1 MPEAPRTTAAPRPAP
16 EELTSEQVARTAAA
30 AADAKHGRDI
40 VALEVR
46 ELTSIADYF
55 VLVSVT
61 SSTQAEAVVDAV
73 DQALSRE
80 GREPLHVEGRAELT
94 WVLMD
99 YADVIVHVFRE
110 DARAFY
116 GLERLWGDAPR
127 LDLGLAPPASPAP
140 PGAATPG

>member
-1 MPEAPRTTAAPRPAP
+1 MPEAPQRRTAP
-16 EELTSEQVARTAAA
+16 EALTSEQVARIAAA
-30 AADAKHGRDI
+30 AADSKHGRDI

-61 SSTQAEAVVDAV
+61 SPAQAEAVYEAV

-80 GREPLHVEGRAELT
+80 GREPLHVEGRTELT
-94 WVLMD
+94 WILMD
-99 YADVIVHVFRE
+99 YADVIVHVFRDE
-110 DARAFY
+110 ARDFY

-127 LDLGLAPPASPAP
+127 LDLGLEGARPPVVP
-140 PGAATPG
+140 

>member
-1 MPEAPRTTAAPRPAP
+1 MPESPRSRPAPSPAARPAP
-16 EELTSEQVARTAAA
+16 EELTSEQVARIAAR
-30 AADAKHGRDI
+30 AADSKHGRDI

-61 SSTQAEAVVDAV
+61 SSTQAEAVCDAV

-80 GREPLHVEGRAELT
+80 GREPLHVEGRTELT

-110 DARAFY
+110 DARSFY

-127 LDLGLAPPASPAP
+127 LDLGLEHPAP
-140 PGAATPG
+140 G